1 MATLHLPLD
10 RSTGI
15 PIFRQIYDGLRRA
28 ILDGRLSP
36 GQRIPSTRSLATDLG
51 ISRLP
56 VLSAYEQLL
65 HEGYLVGRTGSGT
78 FITKSLPDHLLR
90 SPALAGLTPSPRPTR
105 PRERPVPN
113 QPTPTNWSLPAVPF
127 QAGLPALDLFPHAA
141 WAKLVAR
148 QVRAET
154 ADQLAYGD
162 PAGLRSLRVAI
173 AEHLRTS
180 RAVRCEAD
188 QILIVPGSQAALR
201 LAATTLLEPNDRV
214 AIEEPGYFGAHRA
227 FQAAAAQLVPVP
239 VDEEG
244 LNVAALQ
251 RRGTNIRTVY
261 VTPSHQYPLGMT
273 MSASRRFALLDWAAR
288 HEAWILED
296 DYDSEFRY
304 VSRPV
309 GALQGMGAHDRVIY
323 MGTFSKAL
331 FPAVRVGYVVVP
343 PSLWTRFLQSRFA
356 FDIFTPTLYQ
366 RALAA
371 FLEAGHFARHLRRM
385 RSAYLERRDA
395 LLRGLDRHCGDL
407 VRVHNSDAGLH
418 VTVLLRDGSDDH
430 EVAAR
435 LGRRGLATTAL
446 SNSYVSPLR
455 RQGLLLGFGCASPQR
470 LLAAT
475 RTLGVALRER
485 V

>member
-1 MATLHLPLD
+1 MYLPLD
-10 RSTGI
+10 RSIGV

-28 ILDGRLSP
+28 ILDGRLRP
-36 GQRIPSTRSLATDLG
+36 GQRIPSTRSLAADLG
-51 ISRLP
+51 VSRLP

-78 FITKSLPDHLLR
+78 FVTTSIPDHLLR
-90 SPALAGLTPSPRPTR
+90 SPVVRRLTPAPRPSAGV
-105 PRERPVPN
+105 RERAVPN
-113 QPTPTNWSLPAVPF
+113 QPSLTSWSLPVVPF
-127 QAGLPALDLFPHAA
+127 QVGLPALDLFPQTA

-148 QVRAET
+148 HVRAET
-154 ADQLAYGD
+154 PEQLAYGD
-162 PAGLRSLRVAI
+162 PAGLRALRVAI

-180 RAVRCEAD
+180 RAVRCVAD
-188 QILIVPGSQAALR
+188 QILIIPGSQAALR

-227 FQAAAAQLVPVP
+227 FRAAAAQLVPVP
-239 VDEEG
+239 VDAEG

-251 RRGTNIRTVY
+251 RRGTNIRAVY

-288 HEAWILED
+288 HQAWILED

-309 GALQGMGAHDRVIY
+309 GTLHGMDAHDRVIY
-323 MGTFSKAL
+323 IGTFSKAL
-331 FPAVRVGYVVVP
+331 FPGVRVGYVVVP
-343 PSLWTRFLQSRFA
+343 PPLWTRFLESRFA

-366 RALAA
+366 RALSD
-371 FLEAGHFARHLRRM
+371 FLRTGHFARHLRRM

-418 VTVLLRDGSDDH
+418 VTVLLRPGLDDQD
-430 EVAAR
+430 VAAR
-435 LGRRGLATTAL
+435 LGHRGIATISL
-446 SNSYVSPLR
+446 SNSYLGPIR
-455 RQGLLLGFGCASPQR
+455 QQGLLLGFGCAEPQR
-470 LLAAT
+470 LIAAT
-475 RTLGVALRER
+475 RILGDVLGARA
-485 V
+485 